1 MKVKIEDI
9 VVNERI
15 RKEFGDVSDLARD
28 IDENGLINP
37 ITITKDNVLIAG
49 ERRLEACKLLGFD
62 EVEVHILEIGDET
75 HFLMAEIS
83 ENEQR
88 KEFTFSEKMRWAER
102 LKRLRKSDQNRKSIF
117 QETNGFFQKPIL
129 IIGNS
134 TLFKD
139 LVQWVI
145 SAILIK

>member
-1 MKVKIEDI
+1 LKVKIEDI

-37 ITITKDNVLIAG
+37 ITITKDNVLVAG

-102 LKRLRKSDQNRKSIF
+102 LKRLHCLNATTQ
-117 QETNGFFQKPIL
+117 
-129 IIGNS
+129 
-134 TLFKD
+134 
-139 LVQWVI
+139 
-145 SAILIK
+145 